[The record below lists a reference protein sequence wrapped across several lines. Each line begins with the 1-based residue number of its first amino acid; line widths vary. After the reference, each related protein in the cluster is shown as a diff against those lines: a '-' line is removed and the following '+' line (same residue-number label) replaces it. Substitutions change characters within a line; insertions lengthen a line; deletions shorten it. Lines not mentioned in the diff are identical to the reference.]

1 MANSLSAS
9 FPTRWSREMQE
20 RLEKMDIFRKQ
31 ANFRLESDLKDGDT
45 VKRVYR
51 SNIVPAD
58 YTRGTDVTFKDIT
71 DTAETLVV
79 DKTPV
84 MPFYV
89 DDLDALQ
96 SHYDTR
102 ERYTSDTVNDL
113 NHIIDGWYQAEV
125 TNATNTIDAADFGGT
140 AATGATITPA
150 NIQKMFAL
158 AQKKLA
164 RRNVK
169 MGNLFANLTPD
180 VYQALLEYLAGKE
193 SVLGDRTGEN
203 GSMGKYYGF
212 DLFVTNSAYWT
223 GRLLMATNPT
233 NGDTITINGVVVT
246 FVDTLSGGAGEVHIT
261 ASADATR
268 LNLASALNTPGTSVV
283 EAANTG
289 FTAFSNDDQAKL
301 YGLTATD
308 VAGSDWMN
316 ITYRGAG
323 GIVVAETL
331 TAAADVWS
339 TTLCMNQLMFGEKGA
354 VDFVIQKQPTV
365 QIEKAE
371 SRLGFKVIPYTLFGK
386 KTFQD
391 GAKKLV
397 NVKVNTV
404 SYA

>member
-9 FPTRWSREMQE
+9 FPTRWAREMQE
-20 RLEKMDIFRKQ
+20 RLEKMDVFRAQ
-31 ANFRLESDLKDGDT
+31 ANFRLEADLKDGDT

-51 SNIVPAD
+51 SSIVPAD

-71 DTAETLVV
+71 DTAEELKV

-102 ERYTSDTVNDL
+102 ERYTADTVNDL
-113 NHIIDGWYQAEV
+113 SHIIDGWYQAEAV
-125 TNATNTIDAADFGGT
+125 NALSTIDASDFGGT
-140 AATGATITPA
+140 SGNGAVITPA

-169 MGNLFANLTPD
+169 MNNLFANLTPD
-180 VYQALLEYLAGKE
+180 VYQSLLEYLAGKE
-193 SVLGDRTGEN
+193 SMLGDRTGEN

-212 DLFVTNSAYWT
+212 DLYVTNAAYWT
-223 GRLLMATNPT
+223 GELGIATQPT
-233 NGDTITINGVVVT
+233 DGDTVTINGVVFT
-246 FVDTLSGGAGEVHIT
+246 FKTTLGTTAGNVLIGAN
-261 ASADATR
+261 AD
-268 LNLASALNTPGTSVV
+268 
-283 EAANTG
+283 AANTNL
-289 FTAFSNDDQAKL
+289 TALINAPGTTTSTGVALSADDQAKL
-301 YGLTATD
+301 YGCAATADTT
-308 VAGSDWMN
+308 GNKMTL
-316 ITYRGAG
+316 TYRGAG
-323 GIVVAETL
+323 GIVVSETFTDATDTW
-331 TAAADVWS
+331 TAGKNIS
-339 TTLCMNQLMFGEKGA
+339 HLMFGEKGS

-371 SRLGFKVIPYTLFGK
+371 NRLGWKVIPYTMFGK

-397 NVKVNTV
+397 RVKVDTT
-404 SYA
+404 SYV

>member
-20 RLEKMDIFRKQ
+20 RLEKMDVFRKQ

-58 YTRGTDVTFKDIT
+58 YTRGSDVTFKDIT
-71 DTAETLVV
+71 DTAETLTV

-102 ERYTSDTVNDL
+102 EQYTSDTVNDL
-113 NHIIDGWYQAEV
+113 NHIIDGWYLAEV
-125 TNATNTIDAADFGGT
+125 ANATNTIDAFDFGGT
-140 AATGATITPA
+140 SGNGATITPA

-169 MGNLFANLTPD
+169 MNNLFANLTPD
-180 VYQALLEYLAGKE
+180 VYQSLLEYLAGKE

-203 GSMGKYYGF
+203 GEMGTYYGF
-212 DLFVTNSAYWT
+212 KLHVSNAVYWT
-223 GRLLMATNPT
+223 GRLNLATQPT
-233 NGDTITINGVVVT
+233 AGDTLTFNGVTIT
-246 FVDTLSGGAGEVHIT
+246 FVGTIGSTAGNVLIGANV
-261 ASADATR
+261 DATR
-268 LNLASALNTPGTSVV
+268 ANLAGLFNAPGTTSSTQV
-283 EAANTG
+283 AL
-289 FTAFSNDDQAKL
+289 SNDNQAKF
-301 YGLTATD
+301 YGLTATND
-308 VAGSDWMN
+308 DSAN
-316 ITYRGAG
+316 TLAITYRGAG
-323 GIVVAETL
+323 AVVVSETL
-331 TAAADVWS
+331 TD
-339 TTLCMNQLMFGEKGA
+339 TTDGWDTGICMNQLLFGEKDA
-354 VDFVIQKQPTV
+354 IDFVIQKQPTI

-371 SRLGFKVIPYTLFGK
+371 SRLGYKVIPYTLFGK

-404 SYA
+404 NYT

>member
-1 MANSLSAS
+1 
-9 FPTRWSREMQE
+9 MQE
-20 RLEKMDIFRKQ
+20 RLEKMDVFRKQ

-51 SNIVPAD
+51 SNIVPAE
-58 YTRGTDVTFKDIT
+58 YTRGSDVTFKDIT
-71 DTAETLVV
+71 DTAESLTV

-84 MPFYV
+84 LPFYV
-89 DDLDALQ
+89 DDLDAIQ

-102 ERYTSDTVNDL
+102 EQYTADTVKDL
-113 NHIIDGWYQAEV
+113 NHIIDGYYLAEV

-140 AATGATITPA
+140 AAQAATITPA

-169 MGNLFANLTPD
+169 MGNMFANLTPD
-180 VYQALLEYLAGKE
+180 VYQTLLEYLAGKE

-203 GSMGKYYGF
+203 GSMGKYFGF
-212 DLFVTNSAYWT
+212 DLFVSNATYWT
-223 GRLLMATNPT
+223 GRLNLATQPT
-233 NGDTITINGVVVT
+233 ANDTIVFNGVTIT
-246 FVDTLSGGAGEVHIT
+246 FVSSIGSTAGNVLIGANV
-261 ASADATR
+261 DATR
-268 LNLASALNTPGTSVV
+268 VNLAALFNAPGTTNSTQV
-283 EAANTG
+283 ALA
-289 FTAFSNDDQAKL
+289 NDDQVKF

-308 VAGSDWMN
+308 VPGSDWMN

-323 GIVVAETL
+323 GVVVSDTL
-331 TAAADVWS
+331 TDTTDGWS

-371 SRLGFKVIPYTLFGK
+371 ARLGYKVIPYTLFGK

-397 NVKVNTV
+397 NVKVNTF
-404 SYA
+404 SYT